1 MPDWTATGLEGVV
14 RTHVPTFADSRGAFT
29 ELWRASLT
37 REVTDEAFVQSNR
50 SRSAERVLRGMHFHR
65 RQADLW
71 VVSSGR
77 ALVAACDLRAVGE
90 DGGSPTTEL
99 HELASG
105 DCIFLPRKVAHGF
118 LAIEPMEL
126 IYFVTNEYDGSDELG
141 FAWDDPE
148 AGIAWPIDDP
158 ILSER
163 DTQNPPLR
171 TVLSLEATAR

>member
-1 MPDWTATGLEGVV
+1 MAQWTATGLEGVM
-14 RTHVPTFADSRGAFT
+14 RTHVPTFADVRGAFT

-37 REVTDEAFVQSNR
+37 REVTDEQFVQSNR

-77 ALVAACDLRAVGE
+77 AVVAACDLRAVDEAGA
-90 DGGSPTTEL
+90 SPPTEM
-99 HELASG
+99 HELTAG
-105 DCIFLPRKVAHGF
+105 DGIFLPRLVAHGF
-118 LAIEPMEL
+118 LAIEPIEL

-148 AGIAWPIDDP
+148 VGIPWPIDDP
-158 ILSER
+158 ILSDR
-163 DTQNPPLR
+163 DSENPSLR
-171 TVLSLEATAR
+171 TAIRPETAP